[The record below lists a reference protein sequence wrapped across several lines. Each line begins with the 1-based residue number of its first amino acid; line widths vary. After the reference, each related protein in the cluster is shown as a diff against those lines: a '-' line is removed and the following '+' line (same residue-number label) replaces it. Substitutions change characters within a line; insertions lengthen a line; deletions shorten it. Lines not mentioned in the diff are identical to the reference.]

1 MRKILTSP
9 PSYLI
14 IKRYSAISLTLVLIG
29 LAFNPLLAQPACN
42 PISTLPCENLVVSL
56 PLALDF
62 DASVSNTIIDK
73 NGSGTGFTMIDSYS
87 GTRLAQDGSP
97 SNPGIK
103 GYEPSKLTLAGG
115 RLQLITN
122 KGIGYLTN
130 NNQINKLGVQVNSQG
145 KLQIQTTL
153 VNPLNGSANQQAGIW
168 FGLNDKTFI
177 KLSVSANQVELRRE
191 LNDVSS
197 TASGLSNPDQR
208 ITSTIAN
215 LNTSSVRLRII
226 IDPATNTVEGFYSI
240 NGTTYIN
247 VGAAYTVK
255 TLNIGGMGLTS
266 GTAFAG
272 IFATHRN
279 SGTSVTYN
287 FDDFGI
293 QSLNISQSNAAPVF
307 SPNTYS
313 YSISE
318 NAALGAVAGTVNA
331 TDPEGD
337 AITYSIVSGN
347 TNGAFSINGSTGA
360 ITIEKVVN
368 SHKQSNYSILV
379 RALDARGLSAN
390 ATVTIQIAAGNTIP
404 NYNALSW
411 STVAGQPFG
420 THEAHGEVVKGK
432 IYVFGGF
439 DVQKQPTF
447 TPTKRS
453 YVYNPDN
460 NTWSAIA
467 DLPHTPK
474 GTNFGGISHEGLATD
489 GTDIYM
495 AGGYTSNANG
505 TGQIFG
511 TKQAWKYNVATN
523 SYTALPD
530 LPIELAAGQLQY
542 LKGRLHYIGGADKAR
557 KDVAVHYALNLDSL
571 SAGWKLLAPISDAR
585 NHPGIAVYNGKIYL
599 IGGAHG
605 QNNAAVTQRIT
616 EVYDAENNIST
627 RLADM
632 PIGLDHINAS
642 VTILADRIVVLGGQT
657 SHNVPSSRVYAYSP
671 SSNSWSSLTP
681 LPIARAAGVGVELK
695 GAIYY
700 LGGNFSNVSRKGTPI
715 TTSAQ
720 PTARLAFSD
729 TDEIRSEEIIK
740 IYPNP
745 AKGDKI
751 RVDITRQKEKENLKL
766 NLMDM
771 WGRTHDTQTLIA
783 DSQGN
788 ASTTLASDKVLPTG
802 LYLIQLQTSD
812 GIISRKLIVE

>member
-1 MRKILTSP
+1 MRKISTSP
-9 PSYLI
+9 LSFFTIKVNLATSYILF
-14 IKRYSAISLTLVLIG
+14 LIG
-29 LAFNPLLAQPACN
+29 VACNPLIAQTACN
-42 PISTLPCENLVVSL
+42 PISTLPCENLQASL
-56 PLALDF
+56 PLILNF
-62 DASVSNTIIDK
+62 DTGVSNTIVDK

-87 GTRLAQDGSP
+87 GTRLSQDGSP
-97 SNPGIK
+97 SNFGIK
-103 GYEPSKLTLAGG
+103 GYEPSKLILGG
-115 RLQLITN
+115 GNLQLTTN
-122 KGIGYLTN
+122 KGIGYLAN

-145 KLQIQTTL
+145 KLQVQTTL
-153 VNPLNGSANQQAGIW
+153 VNPLNGGANQQAGIW

-177 KLSVSANQVELRRE
+177 KLNISANKIELRRE
-191 LNDVSS
+191 INDISS
-197 TASGLSNPDQR
+197 TTTGLSNPDQR
-208 ITSTIAN
+208 VTNTIAN
-215 LNTSSVRLRII
+215 LSTNSVRLRII
-226 IDPATNTVEGFYSI
+226 IDPETSAVEGFYSI
-240 NGTTYIN
+240 DGTTYFN
-247 VGAAYTVK
+247 VGAAYPVK
-255 TLNIGGMGLTS
+255 TLDIAGMGLTS
-266 GTAFAG
+266 STAFAG

-279 SGTSVTYN
+279 STTSTIYN
-287 FDDFGI
+287 FDNFSID
-293 QSLNISQSNAAPVF
+293 SLGISQNNSAPVF
-307 SPNTYS
+307 SSNTYN
-313 YSISE
+313 YSVPD
-318 NAALGAVAGTVNA
+318 NTALGAAVGSVNA
-331 TDPEGD
+331 TDADGD
-337 AITYSIVSGN
+337 AITYTIVSGN

-360 ITIEKVVN
+360 IAIEKVLN
-368 SHKQSNYSILV
+368 SRKQSNYSMVV
-379 RALDARGLSAN
+379 RAADTQGLSTN
-390 ATVTIQIAAGNTIP
+390 AAVNISITAGNTVP
-404 NYNALSW
+404 SYNALNW

-439 DVQKQPTF
+439 DAKKQPTF

-511 TKQAWKYNVATN
+511 TKQAWKYNVASNTF
-523 SYTALPD
+523 SALPD
-530 LPIELAAGQLQY
+530 LPLELAAGQLQY

-557 KDVAVHYALNLDSL
+557 KDVALHYALNLDSL

-616 EVYDAENNIST
+616 EVYNSENNTWT

-642 VTILADRIVVLGGQT
+642 VTILGDRIVVLGGQT

-700 LGGNFSNVSRKGTPI
+700 LGGNFSNVSRKGIPA
-715 TTSAQ
+715 TTTVQ
-720 PTARLAFSD
+720 PAARLAFSD
-729 TDEIRSEEIIK
+729 TDEIKSNEVIK
-740 IYPNP
+740 VYPNP
-745 AKGDKI
+745 AKGEKI
-751 RVDITRQKEKENLKL
+751 RVDIAQQKERGKFEINSH
-766 NLMDM
+766 
-771 WGRTHDTQTLIA
+771 GYAGTYAR
-783 DSQGN
+783 
-788 ASTTLASDKVLPTG
+788 STNIN
-802 LYLIQLQTSD
+802 Y
-812 GIISRKLIVE
+812 